1 MTMARINL
9 TKKPKVRK
17 TSLPKSFD
25 TKYLGEEPEF
35 DIIEED
41 DLVKLAT
48 AYSWYNYFYT
58 SETAKPWLVEYVK
71 KSGNPKLLEAVKA
84 ASPNKITITVC
95 AAARMLNRGT
105 VLPERTIAF
114 LRNKLIEIQAAYEL
128 HKAPRATVAQVPKTN
143 VQQHINDQID
153 NLIADIEDQ
162 IDQFTINGY
171 KTDFS
176 MYDHLIKLGVKA
188 LQSKRIAE
196 HYIPLRDEFHE
207 VVKTKYEGYPNKKNA
222 KAYFDFI
229 GQIVDDCQRHAE
241 NQAKVRQVVRKPRK
255 LKEVSATK
263 KVAGVKYKVS
273 DQDLKI
279 VSIAPTEII
288 GAQVL
293 WLYNTKYKYLIR
305 VVAADKNDLGV
316 KGTTVIGFDVDQSV
330 YKTLRKPDAQLKELL
345 SSGKVRL
352 RTFLDDIKTVA
363 RPFNGRINKETL
375 ILKAIK

>member
-1 MTMARINL
+1 MSRINL

-25 TKYLGEEPEF
+25 TKYLGDEPEY
-35 DIIEED
+35 DMIEED
-41 DLVKLAT
+41 ELVKLAT

-58 SETAKPWLVEYVK
+58 AETAKPWLVEYVK
-71 KSGNPKLLEAVKA
+71 KSGNAKLLEAVKA
-84 ASPNKITITVC
+84 TSPNKITITTC

-105 VLPERTIAF
+105 VLPERTITY
-114 LRNKLIEIQAAYEL
+114 LRNKLIEIQAAYENSQ
-128 HKAPRATVAQVPKTN
+128 APKTPIVKAN
-143 VQQHINDQID
+143 VQRHINDQID

-171 KTDFS
+171 KSDFS
-176 MYDHLIKLGVKA
+176 MYDHLTKNGVKA
-188 LQSKRIAE
+188 LQAKRIAE
-196 HYIPLRDEFHE
+196 YYIPQRDEFKA
-207 VVKTKYEGYPNKKNA
+207 VVQTKYEGYSNKKNA

-229 GQIVDDCQRHAE
+229 GQIVDDCLRHSE
-241 NQAKVRQVVRKPRK
+241 NQVKTRQVVRKPRK
-255 LKEVSATK
+255 RKEVSAAK
-263 KVAGVKYKVS
+263 IVAGVKYKVS
-273 DQDLKI
+273 DKDLKI
-279 VSIAPTEII
+279 VSIAPTEIL
-288 GAQVL
+288 GAQVV

-316 KGTTVIGFDVDQSV
+316 KGTTITGYDETSSV
-330 YKTLRKPDAQLKELL
+330 YKTLRKPETQIKDLL
-345 SSGKVRL
+345 STGKVRL

>member
-1 MTMARINL
+1 MSRINL

-25 TKYLGEEPEF
+25 TKYLGDEPEY
-35 DIIEED
+35 DMIEED
-41 DLVKLAT
+41 ELVKLA
-48 AYSWYNYFYT
+48 ASYSWYNYFYT

-71 KSGNPKLLEAVKA
+71 KSGNAKLLEAVKA
-84 ASPNKITITVC
+84 TSPNKITITMC

-105 VLPERTIAF
+105 VLPDRTITY
-114 LRNKLIEIQAAYEL
+114 LRNKLIEIQAAYENSR
-128 HKAPRATVAQVPKTN
+128 APRQTMVVKAN
-143 VQQHINDQID
+143 VQKHINDQID

-171 KTDFS
+171 KSDFS
-176 MYDHLIKLGVKA
+176 MYDHLTKNGVKA
-188 LQSKRIAE
+188 LQAKRIAE
-196 HYIPLRDEFHE
+196 YYIPQRDEFKA
-207 VVKTKYEGYPNKKNA
+207 VVQTKYEGYSNKKNA

-229 GQIVDDCQRHAE
+229 GQIVDDCLRHSE
-241 NQAKVRQVVRKPRK
+241 NQVKVRAVVRKPRK
-255 LKEVSATK
+255 RKEVSAAK
-263 KVAGVKYKVS
+263 IVAGVKYKVS
-273 DQDLKI
+273 DKDLKI
-279 VSIAPTEII
+279 VSIAPTEIL
-288 GAQVL
+288 GAQVV

-316 KGTTVIGFDVDQSV
+316 KGTTITGYDETSSV
-330 YKTLRKPDAQLKELL
+330 YKTMRKPETQIKDLL
-345 SSGKVRL
+345 STGKVRL